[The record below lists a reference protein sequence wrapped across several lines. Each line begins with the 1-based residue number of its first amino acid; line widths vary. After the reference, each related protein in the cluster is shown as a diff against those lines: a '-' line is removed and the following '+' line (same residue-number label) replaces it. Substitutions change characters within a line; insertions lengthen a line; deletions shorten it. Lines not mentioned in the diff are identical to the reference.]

1 VSARR
6 APTAAGNSVA
16 SPERKRRIDE
26 IGDESRRRILDAA
39 EELFA
44 ERGYERTSFVEI
56 AERSGISRG
65 SIPWHFANKE
75 GLVVAVVRRAL
86 ERRAME
92 SHSVENG
99 DVTAVLEDIKQWM
112 HQPTASMLYTLMAQA
127 LSTEGEIRDRFVEFH
142 RQSRGQLA
150 ALLKTAGTDRRGAE
164 PEVFAAVINGA
175 LLGLHLQWTV
185 DPSVDL
191 DAALDTLARLIDRRE
206 PSVRRRRTTREAA
219 APAHPRSK
227 RGGA

>member
-1 VSARR
+1 VSTRR
-6 APTAAGNSVA
+6 AATESGNGAVSH
-16 SPERKRRIDE
+16 ERKRRIDE

-44 ERGYERTSFVEI
+44 ERGYERTSFVDI

-75 GLVVAVVRRAL
+75 GLVLAVVERAL
-86 ERRAME
+86 ARRTME

-112 HQPTASMLYTLMAQA
+112 HQPTASMLYTLLTQA
-127 LSTEGEIRDRFVEFH
+127 LSAEGEIRNRFVEFH
-142 RQSRGQLA
+142 RQGRANLA
-150 ALLKTAGTDRRGAE
+150 ALLKTAGTDRRGAT

-185 DPSVDL
+185 DQSIDL
-191 DAALDTLARLIDRRE
+191 DAALDTLTRLIDRRE
-206 PSVRRRRTTREAA
+206 PSVRRRRAGHEAA
-219 APAHPRSK
+219 SPARPRGK
-227 RGGA
+227 RNGA